1 MKRSLCFIA
10 SLAALVS
17 VSSCINEDYDLE
29 KIKVD
34 EFAVLEGVVLPIG
47 STDVISI
54 SDFLTLDQEDG
65 FVKTDDAGNFYVS
78 ISDSELLNQ
87 KFTIDEFSLY
97 GYDAQPKEVGA
108 GFPVT
113 VPSFNTDREYQAEVA
128 FGDVS
133 YDVEINQNNFP
144 EIVTG
149 IRSVDVSSV
158 VTVDLHYD
166 KSELPFN
173 QIHIC
178 AGATIEFPEWIVL
191 GEVSSVFEKENS
203 HKLKFAQNMAITP
216 DGTAISIPI
225 DGLDFTNL
233 PENQGVIGK
242 GHLYLDAPIT
252 LKNGKLLLRSV
263 DCISSGT
270 FTPKVISDLHLDPM
284 TVESICLSGL
294 DLGEAANISQD
305 IDFTDMLPEMLY
317 DENIVCDFNDLRLKI
332 WMKNGLP
339 FSGAVNTFVDTY
351 KNGSDSPL
359 RHFAIGF
366 PFVID
371 ADGHGFEHL
380 YTENGENGS
389 IKVEGFN
396 SILNPVPDFLRI
408 NTSVS
413 IDSENDAANYGVLTP
428 GHTYEVQCGY
438 EFIAPLSFGDE
449 FRLGMTQDITGLGL
463 EVSEVEV
470 AEVQLKMNLVNALP
484 LDLAITGEAIDAD
497 GNVLDHI
504 GVELIG
510 DIKGGTIESPAV
522 NPIIFKL
529 TNNGELKVDGIRV
542 SMTASAADAKAAL
555 NKNQYI
561 QLTDISVS
569 LPKGI
574 KYTINE

>member
-1 MKRSLCFIA
+1 MKRSLFNISTLCL
-10 SLAALVS
+10 LATVS
-17 VSSCINEDYDLE
+17 ACINEDYDLE
-29 KIKVD
+29 KVKVD
-34 EFAVLEGVVLPIG
+34 EISVLNGVVLPVG
-47 STDVISI
+47 STQAISI

-113 VPSFNTDREYQAEVA
+113 VPSFNTDKEYQAEVA

-178 AGATIEFPEWIVL
+178 AGATIDFPEWIVL

-216 DGTAISIPI
+216 DGTTISIPI

-242 GHLYLDAPIT
+242 GHLYLAAQIT

-305 IDFTDMLPEMLY
+305 IDFTDILPEMLY

-339 FSGAVNTFVDTY
+339 FSGTVNTLVDTY

-438 EFIAPLSFGDE
+438 EFVAPLSFGED
-449 FRLGMTQDITGLGL
+449 FRLSLTQDIDAEL
-463 EVSEVEV
+463 EITDVEL
-470 AEVQLKMNLVNALP
+470 AEAQVKLTLINALP
-484 LDLAITGEAIDAD
+484 LDLALSAEAIDAE
-497 GNVLDHI
+497 GNVLEHI
-504 GVELIG
+504 KVELVG
-510 DIKGGTIESPAV
+510 EIKGGTVQSPTA

-529 TNNGELKVDGIRV
+529 TNSGELKLDGIRV
-542 SMTASAADAKAAL
+542 LMTASAADAKAAL

-561 QLTDISVS
+561 QLKDISIA
-569 LPKGI
+569 LPQGI
-574 KYTINE
+574 KYTFNE